1 MDIDG
6 FIRTH
11 SADWQRLRELLDRA
25 GRNPKR
31 LSSEELEELAAVY
44 QRVSTHLSIAR
55 TSLHDRALVAELSQL
70 VARASALLYGT
81 RGASWKA
88 FARFVTETFPAAV
101 WHTKAFHIWATL
113 LFLIPGALVALWLGN
128 SPAALEATAP
138 PAVREAYVTEDFAD
152 YYTAN
157 PSAQF
162 ATEVTVNNIQV
173 SILAFAGGGL
183 FALPTVFVLA
193 FNGLNVGV
201 ALGMFI
207 AAGEQARFWG
217 LILPHGLLELTA
229 VFLAGGAGLRV
240 GWTLIDPGDRRRSA
254 ALREEGRRTVA
265 LLAGL
270 VAVFAAAGLIEGFVT
285 GAPLSTP
292 IRVGIGVTAQV
303 VFMTYVI
310 VLGRRAAARGMT
322 GAIGE
327 GADRGWRAAGQTPT
341 PPSTTEPALTDA
353 RST

>member
-6 FIRTH
+6 FIRAH
-11 SADWQRLRELLDRA
+11 AADWQRLRELLDRA

-31 LSSEELEELAAVY
+31 LSSEELEELAGVY

-55 TSLHDRALVAELSQL
+55 STLRDRALVAELSQL

-81 RGASWKA
+81 RGGSWKA
-88 FARFVTETFPAAV
+88 FAQFVTETFPAAV

-128 SPAALEATAP
+128 SPAALEAAAP
-138 PAVREAYVTEDFAD
+138 PAVREAYVSEDFAE

-173 SILAFAGGGL
+173 AILAFAGGGL
-183 FALPTVFVLA
+183 LALPTVFVLA

-207 AAGEQARFWG
+207 AAEQQALFWG

-240 GWTLIDPGDRRRSA
+240 GWTMIDPGDRRRA
-254 ALREEGRRTVA
+254 TALREEGRRMIA

-285 GAPLSTP
+285 GAPLPTWV
-292 IRVGIGVTAQV
+292 RVGIGVAAQV
-303 VFMTYVI
+303 VFMAYVT
-310 VLGRRAAARGMT
+310 VLGRRATARGLT

-327 GADRGWRAAGQTPT
+327 TADRGWA
-341 PPSTTEPALTDA
+341 PARPAESATA
-353 RST
+353 TA